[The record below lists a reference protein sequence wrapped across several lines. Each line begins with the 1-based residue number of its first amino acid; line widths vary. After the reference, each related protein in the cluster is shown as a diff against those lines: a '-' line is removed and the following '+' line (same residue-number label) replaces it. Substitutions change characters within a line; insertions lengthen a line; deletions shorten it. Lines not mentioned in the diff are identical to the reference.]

1 MTTQL
6 YLQKAEMQLSRGL
19 EEKALESLLS
29 ALACQNRDTVS
40 ETQTRCLLGEY
51 QFVHQQYVQAQEQ
64 FSWISDR
71 AEQLEHDYDDLL
83 NEEIRE
89 AEVLLGI
96 DPHRTGTAFYPAGR
110 AGAGRGGP
118 AGSISYRWH

>member
-19 EEKALESLLS
+19 EKKALERLLS

-40 ETQTRCLLGEY
+40 ATQTHCLLGDY
-51 QFVHQQYVQAQEQ
+51 QIVHQQYVQAQEQ

-71 AEQLEHDYDDLL
+71 AE
-83 NEEIRE
+83 
-89 AEVLLGI
+89 
-96 DPHRTGTAFYPAGR
+96 
-110 AGAGRGGP
+110 
-118 AGSISYRWH
+118 

>member
-1 MTTQL
+1 
-6 YLQKAEMQLSRGL
+6 MQLSRGL
-19 EEKALESLLS
+19 EEKALESLLA
-29 ALACQNRDTVS
+29 ALACQDRDTVS
-40 ETQTRCLLGEY
+40 ETQTHCLLGEY
-51 QFVHQQYVQAQEQ
+51 QFVHQQYAQAREQ

-96 DPHRTGTAFYPAGR
+96 MQRFGLCSER
-110 AGAGRGGP
+110 
-118 AGSISYRWH
+118 

>member
-19 EEKALESLLS
+19 EEKALESLLA
-29 ALACQNRDTVS
+29 ALACQDRDTVS
-40 ETQTRCLLGEY
+40 ETQTRCLLGEC

-83 NEEIRE
+83 K
-89 AEVLLGI
+89 AGFL
-96 DPHRTGTAFYPAGR
+96 TGLSSWNMTMMTYSMRRFVKLRYC
-110 AGAGRGGP
+110 
-118 AGSISYRWH
+118 

>member
-29 ALACQNRDTVS
+29 ALVFQNRDTVS

-96 DPHRTGTAFYPAGR
+96 MQRFGLCSER
-110 AGAGRGGP
+110 
-118 AGSISYRWH
+118 

>member
-51 QFVHQQYVQAQEQ
+51 QFVHQQYVQAQE
-64 FSWISDR
+64 
-71 AEQLEHDYDDLL
+71 HYDDLL

-96 DPHRTGTAFYPAGR
+96 MQRFGLCSER
-110 AGAGRGGP
+110 
-118 AGSISYRWH
+118 

>member
-19 EEKALESLLS
+19 KEKALESLLA
-29 ALACQNRDTVS
+29 ALACQDSDTVS
-40 ETQTRCLLGEY
+40 EAQVRCLLGEY
-51 QFVHQQYVQAQEQ
+51 QFVHQQYAQAREQ
-64 FSWISDR
+64 LDWISDH

-83 NEEIRE
+83 HEEIQE

-96 DPHRTGTAFYPAGR
+96 MQRFGLTEKP
-110 AGAGRGGP
+110 
-118 AGSISYRWH
+118 

>member
-71 AEQLEHDYDDLL
+71 AEQLEHDYVFLL
-83 NEEIRE
+83 WER
-89 AEVLLGI
+89 LLVGGQGYSSAARGYGCLFRFRKANHGKT
-96 DPHRTGTAFYPAGR
+96 PLKRAF
-110 AGAGRGGP
+110 
-118 AGSISYRWH
+118 